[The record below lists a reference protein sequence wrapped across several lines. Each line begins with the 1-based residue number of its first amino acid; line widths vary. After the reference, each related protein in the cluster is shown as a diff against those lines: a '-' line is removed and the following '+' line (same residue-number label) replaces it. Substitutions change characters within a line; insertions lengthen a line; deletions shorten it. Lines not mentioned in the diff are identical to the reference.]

1 MTNMAQ
7 AIKPLEVY
15 PHVALAMATSSTGA
29 TWGSSLSDSAG
40 STYAPGDIDLDDLE
54 STFSFDDDFVIGPAA
69 HAEELEDVDPAPA
82 DTGNE
87 DEQAVTDGVEAAVQ
101 EAAGD
106 DAAAADDDD
115 LRPRPHPRRRR
126 QRKKHAGSVTA
137 RLVVQR
143 TCPHLLVVDAVNA
156 VHMEDAMQD
165 ALQQIAATEPGKPSC
180 LPRM

>member
-1 MTNMAQ
+1 M
-7 AIKPLEVY
+7 
-15 PHVALAMATSSTGA
+15 
-29 TWGSSLSDSAG
+29 SDSAG
-40 STYAPGDIDLDDLE
+40 TTTDPGDIDIDDLE
-54 STFSFDDDFVIGPAA
+54 STFSFDDDFVIGPAVQ
-69 HAEELEDVDPAPA
+69 AEELDFFDLAPA
-82 DTGNE
+82 GASEE
-87 DEQAVTDGVEAAVQ
+87 DEQTVTDGIDTAVQ

-143 TCPHLLVVDAVNA
+143 TCPHLLVADAVNA
-156 VHMEDAMQD
+156 VHMEDAMKD